1 MRERN
6 IRRLSIAALCCLA
19 ALNGPAQAG
28 LFDDDEARRRIESL
42 QQDMNTRLLDQDA
55 RLKKLETLLQ
65 TQLSLVN
72 QLEAI
77 RQEIANIRG
86 QLEVQANNIGQ
97 TQKRQQDFYVDL
109 DNRLRKLESGAQQAV
124 ASAPAA
130 QPAVAGTEAQDY
142 EAGLNALKAGKNID
156 AAVNLKTF
164 IRNYPKSSYLPSA
177 NFWLGAAYA
186 QLKDSASARDTYAKM
201 AETWPDDPLAPDALL
216 GQADAQQALK
226 ETRGART
233 TLEALVAKYP
243 NSDAAKTARNRLG
256 KK

>member
-1 MRERN
+1 
-6 IRRLSIAALCCLA
+6 
-19 ALNGPAQAG
+19 
-28 LFDDDEARRRIESL
+28 
-42 QQDMNTRLLDQDA
+42 MNTRLQDQDA
-55 RLKKLETLLQ
+55 RLKKLEALLN

-109 DNRLRKLESGAQQAV
+109 DNRLRKLETIAQPPAAAPA
-124 ASAPAA
+124 ASAP
-130 QPAVAGTEAQDY
+130 VAGTEAQDY

-177 NFWLGAAYA
+177 NFWLAATYA

-233 TLEALVAKYP
+233 TLETLVAKYP
-243 NSDAAKTARNRLG
+243 NSDAAKTARSRLG